1 MSHPSFSRR
10 TFLKTSALAASAL
23 GFPFIARSQSPGSD
37 IRVGVVGFNGRGNS
51 HIADLLKING
61 VKITALCDA
70 DEKVLGK
77 GKDALSKKGASIATF
92 TDVRKLLDSKE
103 IDAISTATPNHWHS
117 LIGIWACQAGK
128 DAYVEKPVSH
138 NVFEG
143 RVLAE
148 AAKKYGRIVQCGT
161 QSRSS
166 VGLHQAVAWSQAG
179 NLGKL
184 VWARGTC
191 YKARP
196 SIGKVSAPTP
206 WPAGIDQDL
215 WFGPA
220 PVKPLMRAK
229 LHYDWHWVWDTGCG
243 DLGNQGIHQMD
254 IARWFMGEN
263 ALSPKIWSVGG
274 RLGYVDDGET
284 PNTMF
289 TVHDYAK
296 APLIFEVRGMPRSK
310 EQWKNDRWGGNDMD
324 NYRGNAGIGVYLQYE
339 NGHLEV
345 PSYSAAAAFGKD
357 GKMVKRFGSFAA
369 PKEGSD
375 PGKPESTEGQGSHH
389 ENWSRAI
396 RSRKAGELNAEILD
410 GHLSSA
416 LCHTANISYRLGTKQ
431 PPGAILEK
439 VKADKNAAESYGTM
453 VEHLAKNGVD
463 VAKDHLTLGEFL
475 TMDPKTEKFIGNA
488 EADKLLTRDYRKPY
502 VVSAVA

>member
-23 GFPFIARSQSPGSD
+23 GFPFIARSQSPGSE
-37 IRVGVVGFNGRGNS
+37 IRVGVVGFNGRGGS

-61 VKITALCDA
+61 VKIAALCDV
-70 DEKVLGK
+70 DEGVLAK
-77 GKDALSKKGASIATF
+77 GKKNLAGKNADIATF
-92 TDVRKLLDSKE
+92 TDVRKMLDSKE

-148 AAKKYGRIVQCGT
+148 AARKYGRIVQCGT

-166 VGLHQAVAWSQAG
+166 LGLQAAVKWGQAG

-184 VWARGTC
+184 LWARGTC
-191 YKARP
+191 YKRRP
-196 SIGKVSAPTP
+196 SIGKVDGPTP
-206 WPAGIDQDL
+206 FPAGIDQDL

-220 PVKPLMRAK
+220 QVKPLMRKK
-229 LHYDWHWVWDTGCG
+229 LHYDWHWIWDTGNG

-254 IARWFMGEN
+254 IARWFMGEQS
-263 ALSPKIWSVGG
+263 LSPKIWSVGG

-289 TVHDYAK
+289 AVHDYAN
-296 APLIFEVRGMPRSK
+296 APLIFEVRGLPQATGTEK
-310 EQWKNDRWGGNDMD
+310 MD
-324 NYRGNAGIGVYLQYE
+324 DYRGNAGVGVYVQYE
-339 NGHLEV
+339 GGHIEV
-345 PSYSAAAAFGKD
+345 PNYTGCGAFDKD
-357 GKMVKRFGSFAA
+357 GKLVKRFGSFKGPKDA
-369 PKEGSD
+369 PDTAKAD
-375 PGKPESTEGQGSHH
+375 ATDGQDSHH
-389 ENWSRAI
+389 QNWSKAI
-396 RSRKAGELNAEILD
+396 RTRKPAELNAEILD
-410 GHLSSA
+410 GHYSSA
-416 LCHTANISYRLGTKQ
+416 LCHTANISYRLGRKQ
-431 PPGAILEK
+431 APGAILEK
-439 VKADKNAAESYGTM
+439 VKGNKEAADSYERMT
-453 VEHLAKNGVD
+453 EHLAKNGVD
-463 VAKDHLTLGEFL
+463 IAKDHLTLGEFL

-502 VVSAVA
+502 VVPAVA

>member
-1 MSHPSFSRR
+1 MSLPSFSRR
-10 TFLKTSALAASAL
+10 SFLKTSALAASAL
-23 GFPFIARSQSPGSD
+23 GFPAFVRSQSPGSD
-37 IRVGVVGFNGRGNS
+37 IRVGVVGFNGRGGS
-51 HIADLLKING
+51 HISDLLKING
-61 VKITALCDA
+61 VKITALCDV
-70 DEKVLGK
+70 DEKVLAK
-77 GKDALSKKGASIATF
+77 GKDNLSKKGQEISTF

-138 NVFEG
+138 NVSEG

-166 VGLHQAVAWSQAG
+166 VGLHQAVAWAQAG

-191 YKARP
+191 YKRRP
-196 SIGKVSAPTP
+196 SIGKVDAPTP

-220 PVKPLMRAK
+220 PVKPLMRKK
-229 LHYDWHWVWDTGCG
+229 LHYDWHWVWDTGNG

-254 IARWFMGEN
+254 IARWFMGEQ
-263 ALSPKIWSVGG
+263 ALSPKIWTVGG
-274 RLGYVDDGET
+274 RLGYIDDGET

-289 TVHDYAK
+289 AVHDYAK
-296 APLIFEVRGMPRSK
+296 APLIFEVRGLP
-310 EQWKNDRWGGNDMD
+310 MD
-324 NYRGNAGIGVYLQYE
+324 SSTQKMDDYRGNNGVGVYLQYE
-339 NGHLEV
+339 NGHIEV
-345 PSYSAAAAFGKD
+345 PSYSGAAAFGKD
-357 GKMVKRFGSFAA
+357 GKMVKRFGTFAA
-369 PKEGSD
+369 PKDGAD
-375 PGKPESTEGQGSHH
+375 PGKPQAEGQGSHH
-389 ENWSRAI
+389 ENWTRAI
-396 RSRKAGELNAEILD
+396 RSRKPAELNAEILE

-416 LCHTANISYRLGTKQ
+416 LCHTANISHRLGKKQ
-431 PPGAILEK
+431 DPGAILEK
-439 VKADKNAAESYGTM
+439 VKANREAADSFERM
-453 VEHLAKNGVD
+453 REHLAKNGVD
-463 VAKDHLTLGEFL
+463 IAKDQLTLGEFL

-488 EADKLLTRDYRKPY
+488 DADKLLTRDYRKPY
-502 VVSAVA
+502 VVPAVA

>member
-1 MSHPSFSRR
+1 MSLPSLSRR

-37 IRVGVVGFNGRGNS
+37 IRVGVVGFNGRGGA
-51 HIADLLKING
+51 HISDLLKING
-61 VKITALCDA
+61 VKITALCDV
-70 DEKVLGK
+70 DEKVLAK
-77 GKDALSKKGASIATF
+77 GKDNLSKKNANVSTF
-92 TDVRKLLDSKE
+92 TDVRKMLDSKE

-138 NVFEG
+138 NVSEG

-148 AAKKYGRIVQCGT
+148 AARKYGRIVQCGT

-166 VGLHQAVAWSQAG
+166 IGLQQAVKWGQAG

-184 VWARGTC
+184 LWARGTC

-196 SIGKVSAPTP
+196 SIGKVDGPTP

-220 PVKPLMRAK
+220 PVKPLMRK
-229 LHYDWHWVWDTGCG
+229 RLHYDWHWVWDTGCG

-274 RLGYVDDGET
+274 RLGYIDDGET

-289 TVHDYAK
+289 SVHDYEK
-296 APLIFEVRGMPRSK
+296 APLIFEVRGLPSSK
-310 EQWKNDRWGGNDMD
+310 AKWKGDSWGPKDMD
-324 NYRGNAGIGVYLQYE
+324 DYRGNNGVGVYVQYE
-339 NGHLEV
+339 GGHIEV
-345 PSYSAAAAFGKD
+345 PNYTGCGAFDKD
-357 GKMVKRFGSFAA
+357 GKLVKAFGSFKARGA
-369 PKEGSD
+369 DDSAKSD
-375 PGKPESTEGQGSHH
+375 SIEGQDSHH
-389 ENWSRAI
+389 HNWSKAI
-396 RSRKAGELNAEILD
+396 RSRKPSDLNAEILE

-416 LCHTANISYRLGTKQ
+416 LCHTSNISHRLGSRQ
-431 PPGAILEK
+431 APGAILEK
-439 VKADKNAAESYGTM
+439 VKGNKEAADSYERM

-475 TMDPKTEKFIGNA
+475 TMDGKAEKFTGNP

-502 VVSAVA
+502 VVPAVA

>member
-37 IRVGVVGFNGRGNS
+37 IRVGVVGFNGRGGS
-51 HIADLLKING
+51 HISDLLKING
-61 VKITALCDA
+61 VKITALCDV
-70 DEKVLGK
+70 DENVLAK
-77 GKDALSKKGASIATF
+77 GKKNLEGKKANVTTF
-92 TDVRKLLDSKE
+92 TDVRKMLDSKE

-138 NVFEG
+138 NVSEG

-148 AAKKYGRIVQCGT
+148 AARKYGRIVQCGT

-166 VGLHQAVAWSQAG
+166 LGLQAAVKWGQAG

-184 VWARGTC
+184 LWARGTC
-191 YKARP
+191 YKRRP
-196 SIGKVSAPTP
+196 SIGKVDGPTP

-220 PVKPLMRAK
+220 EVKPLMRKK
-229 LHYDWHWVWDTGCG
+229 LHYDWHWVWDTGNG

-254 IARWFMGEN
+254 IARWFMGEQ

-274 RLGYVDDGET
+274 RLGYIDDGET

-289 TVHDYAK
+289 AVHDYEK
-296 APLIFEVRGMPRSK
+296 APLIFEVRGLPQSTEAK
-310 EQWKNDRWGGNDMD
+310 EMD
-324 NYRGNAGIGVYLQYE
+324 TYRGNAGVGVYVQYE
-339 NGHLEV
+339 GGHIEV
-345 PSYSAAAAFGKD
+345 PNYTGCGAFDKD
-357 GKMVKRFGSFAA
+357 GKLVKAFGSFKAKGGDDSA
-369 PKEGSD
+369 KSD
-375 PGKPESTEGQGSHH
+375 SSGHEDSHH
-389 ENWSRAI
+389 QNWSRAI
-396 RSRKAGELNAEILD
+396 RSRKPTELNAEILD
-410 GHLSSA
+410 GHYSSA
-416 LCHTANISYRLGTKQ
+416 LCHTANISIRLGKKQ
-431 PPGAILEK
+431 EPGAILEK
-439 VKADKNAAESYGTM
+439 IKANKEATDSFERMK
-453 VEHLAKNGVD
+453 EHLAKNGVD
-463 VAKDHLTLGEFL
+463 IAKDHLTLGEFL

-488 EADKLLTRDYRKPY
+488 VADKLLTRDYRKPY
-502 VVSAVA
+502 VVPDVA

>member
-1 MSHPSFSRR
+1 MKTSSFNRR
-10 TFLKTSALAASAL
+10 DFLKSTAAAAAVL
-23 GFPFIARSQSPGSD
+23 GFPAILRSQAPNSD
-37 IRVGVVGFNGRGNS
+37 IRVGIVGFKGRGES
-51 HIADLLKING
+51 HISDLTKING
-61 VKITALCDA
+61 VRISALCDV
-70 DEKVLGK
+70 DEKVLARGK
-77 GKDALSKKGASIATF
+77 EQLGKKGPAPETF
-92 TDVRKLLDSKE
+92 LDVRKMLESKE
-103 IDAISTATPNHWHS
+103 IDAISTATPNHWHA

-128 DAYVEKPVSH
+128 DSYIEKPVSH

-166 VGLHQAVAWSQAG
+166 VGLAQAVKWSQAG

-196 SIGKVSAPTP
+196 SIGKVSGPQP
-206 WPAGIDQDL
+206 WPNGIDQDL

-220 PVKPLMRAK
+220 PVKPLMREK
-229 LHYDWHWVWDTGCG
+229 LHYDWHWVWDTGNG

-263 ALSPKIWSVGG
+263 ALSPKVWSVGG

-289 TVHDYAK
+289 VMHEYEK
-296 APLIFEVRGMPRSK
+296 APLIFEVRGLPESK
-310 EQWKNDRWGGNDMD
+310 AKWKDGKWAGNDMD
-324 NYRGNAGIGVYLQYE
+324 KFRGGAGVGVYIQYE
-339 NGHLEV
+339 NGHIYV
-345 PSYSAAAAFGKD
+345 PSYSAAAAFDKS
-357 GKMVKRFGSFAA
+357 GKMVARFGSFPA
-369 PKEGSD
+369 PKDGPD
-375 PGKPESTEGQGSHH
+375 PGKPDNSGEGSHH
-389 ENWSRAI
+389 QNWVAGI
-396 RSRKAGELNAEILD
+396 RSRKPAELHAEILD

-416 LCHTANISYRLGTKQ
+416 LCHTGNISYQLGKKLA
-431 PPGAILEK
+431 PAAVLEK
-439 VKADKNAAESYGTM
+439 IKGNKEAVDSYERM
-453 VEHLAKNGVD
+453 VEHLKKNEVD
-463 VAKDHLTLGEFL
+463 IEKDHLTVGEFL
-475 TMDPKTEKFIGNA
+475 AMNPKTEKFVGNA

-502 VVSAVA
+502 VVPEVA

>member
-1 MSHPSFSRR
+1 M
-10 TFLKTSALAASAL
+10 

-37 IRVGVVGFNGRGNS
+37 IRVGVVGFNGRGGS
-51 HIADLLKING
+51 HISDLLKING
-61 VKITALCDA
+61 VKITALCDV
-70 DEKVLGK
+70 DEKVLAK
-77 GKDALSKKGASIATF
+77 GKDNLSKKGANITGF
-92 TDVRKLLDSKE
+92 TDVRKMLDSKE

-148 AAKKYGRIVQCGT
+148 AARKYGRIVQCGT

-166 VGLHQAVAWSQAG
+166 LGLQAAVKWGQAS

-184 VWARGTC
+184 LWARGTC
-191 YKARP
+191 YKRRP
-196 SIGKVSAPTP
+196 SIGKVDGPTP

-220 PVKPLMRAK
+220 PVKPLMRKK
-229 LHYDWHWVWDTGCG
+229 LHYDWHWVWDTGNG

-254 IARWFMGEN
+254 IARWFMGET

-274 RLGYVDDGET
+274 RLGYIDDGET

-289 TVHDYAK
+289 TVHEYPSAQ
-296 APLIFEVRGMPRSK
+296 LIFEVRGLPTDSNSQK
-310 EQWKNDRWGGNDMD
+310 MD
-324 NYRGNAGIGVYLQYE
+324 TYRGNNGVGVYVQYE
-339 NGHLEV
+339 GGHIEV
-345 PSYSAAAAFGKD
+345 PSYTGCGAFDKD
-357 GKMVKRFGSFAA
+357 GKLVKAFGNFKGPKDA
-369 PKEGSD
+369 PDTAKAD
-375 PGKPESTEGQGSHH
+375 STGGEDSHH
-389 ENWSRAI
+389 QNWSKAI
-396 RSRKAGELNAEILD
+396 RSRKPTELNAEILD

-416 LCHTANISYRLGTKQ
+416 LCHTANISIRLGKKQ
-431 PPGAILEK
+431 APGAILEK
-439 VKADKNAAESYGTM
+439 VKASKEGADSFERMK
-453 VEHLAKNGVD
+453 EHLAKNGVD
-463 VAKDHLTLGEFL
+463 IAKDHLTLGEHL

-502 VVSAVA
+502 VVPAVA

>member
-37 IRVGVVGFNGRGNS
+37 IRVGVVGFNGRGGS
-51 HIADLLKING
+51 HISDLLKING
-61 VKITALCDA
+61 VKITALCDV
-70 DEKVLGK
+70 DEKVLAKGTSNLEGK
-77 GKDALSKKGASIATF
+77 GAKITGF
-92 TDVRKLLDSKE
+92 TDVRKMLDSKE

-138 NVFEG
+138 NVSEG

-148 AAKKYGRIVQCGT
+148 AARKYGRIVQCGT

-166 VGLHQAVAWSQAG
+166 LGLQAAVKWGQAG

-184 VWARGTC
+184 LWARGTC
-191 YKARP
+191 YKRRP
-196 SIGKVSAPTP
+196 SIGKVDGPTP

-220 PVKPLMRAK
+220 EVKPLMRKK
-229 LHYDWHWVWDTGCG
+229 LHYDWHWVWDTGNG

-254 IARWFMGEN
+254 IARWFMGEQ

-274 RLGYVDDGET
+274 RLGYIDDGET

-289 TVHDYAK
+289 AVHDYEK
-296 APLIFEVRGMPRSK
+296 APLIFEVRGLPQATGTEK
-310 EQWKNDRWGGNDMD
+310 MD
-324 NYRGNAGIGVYLQYE
+324 DYRGNAGVGVYVQYE
-339 NGHLEV
+339 GGHIEV
-345 PSYSAAAAFGKD
+345 PNYTGCGAFDKD
-357 GKMVKRFGSFAA
+357 GKLVKRFGTFKGPKDA
-369 PKEGSD
+369 PDSA
-375 PGKPESTEGQGSHH
+375 KPDSSGHEDSHH
-389 ENWSRAI
+389 QNWSRAI
-396 RSRKAGELNAEILD
+396 RSRKPGELNAEILD
-410 GHLSSA
+410 GHYSSA
-416 LCHTANISYRLGTKQ
+416 LCHTANISHRLGKKQ
-431 PPGAILEK
+431 EPGAILEK
-439 VKADKNAAESYGTM
+439 MKANKEAADSFERM
-453 VEHLAKNGVD
+453 KEHLAKNGVD
-463 VAKDHLTLGEFL
+463 IAADHLTLGEFL

-488 EADKLLTRDYRKPY
+488 EADKLLTRNYRKPY
-502 VVSAVA
+502 VVPAVA